1 MKYPSNPKTN
11 LKEEY
16 ETLRKQRQEEIEW
29 EQKMAEKREK
39 GREEYLKQLKQ
50 LSVANGRGGGVSD
63 VADSNG
69 GAGEKRRGWFG
80 WLRWNGGDDS
90 VEDKRSSER

>member
-69 GAGEKRRGWFG
+69 EAGEKRRGWFG
-80 WLRWNGGDDS
+80 WLRWNGGDNS